1 MRSLAPAVPALDEL
15 VRLLALDQ
23 MVTFVLLLPFI
34 VPFLF
39 EIHDEV
45 AQMTNMTMGA
55 VFALLTVASLAVM
68 YWLLFCWGNCD
79 DNGNDSDDENGDQ

>member
-1 MRSLAPAVPALDEL
+1 MAQVIEADTMRSLGPAVLAIDEL

-23 MVTFVLLLPFI
+23 MVTFVLMLPFI
-34 VPFLF
+34 VPLLF

-45 AQMTNMTMGA
+45 AQMTNMTIGA

-68 YWLLFCWGNCD
+68 YNVLAFIRL
-79 DNGNDSDDENGDQ
+79 EEL